1 VCRVGVDP
9 CVGGGPLLPSVIGGK
24 GGCHP
29 WRRPLQ
35 RAWLSDPSGFGAAFG
50 AGFCHGS
57 WKRFFRRRNSQGRPR
72 TDLQLYGLLPALAS
86 RVLGMSGG
94 LLAAASALRSSLP
107 PFGPPEQKSSSSP
120 LLERA
125 TARRSSVFCC
135 SAGSPHRVGLFVP
148 AEVEPKFR
156 L

>member
-1 VCRVGVDP
+1 
-9 CVGGGPLLPSVIGGK
+9 VIRGK

-29 WRRPLQ
+29 WCRQLQ
-35 RAWLSDPSGFGAAFG
+35 RAWLSDPSGFEAALG
-50 AGFCHGS
+50 AGFSHGS
-57 WKRFFRRRNSQGRPR
+57 WKRFFRQRDNQDHPR
-72 TDLQLYGLLPALAS
+72 TDLQLYGLLPVLAS
-86 RVLGMSGG
+86 RVLGMGGG

-107 PFGPPEQKSSSSP
+107 LFGPPEQKSSSSP

-135 SAGSPHRVGLFVP
+135 SAAPPHRVGLFVP
-148 AEVEPKFR
+148 AEVEREFR